1 MATTITGT
9 SQIEIANVT
18 LSETPGNVTAL
29 VLPGR
34 PGALTVKARA
44 VDCKFMVAPAL
55 ADDDEIGST
64 VYFTLTAGTAYVF
77 DVSGMSGHVF
87 LASAGASAVVEVV
100 WSAL

>member
-1 MATTITGT
+1 MATTITGAN
-9 SQIEIANVT
+9 QIEIANVT
-18 LSETPGNVTAL
+18 LSATPGNVTAL
-29 VLPGR
+29 VLPGKA
-34 PGALTVKARA
+34 GALTVQARA
-44 VDCKFMVAPAL
+44 VDSKFIVSSAL

-87 LASAGASAVVEVV
+87 LASAGASAVVEVC